1 VVEAAAEELHPH
13 VVATYTR
20 EFAETFNA
28 FYREC
33 PVLGADADDRRAARL
48 ALVEASRSTV
58 AAALGVL
65 GVAAP
70 ESM

>member
-1 VVEAAAEELHPH
+1 

-20 EFAETFNA
+20 EIAETFNT

-33 PVLGADADDRRAARL
+33 PVLSDDVDDDLRDARL
-48 ALVEASRSTV
+48 ALVAASKHAV
-58 AAALGVL
+58 GNALGVL

-70 ESM
+70 RSM

>member
-1 VVEAAAEELHPH
+1 M
-13 VVATYTR
+13 ATYTR

-33 PVLGADADDRRAARL
+33 PVLAAEDEATREARL
-48 ALVEASRSTV
+48 ALVAAARTTV
-58 AAALGVL
+58 ANALDVL